1 MSKYEL
7 KEVIG
12 IIIISVIN
20 IAVAYLIT
28 SIFGISNV
36 ILYKS
41 LTATQYVI
49 TYEVIIFFVLSLLE
63 SYFYHIKYEIKE

>member
-7 KEVIG
+7 KEVG

-20 IAVAYLIT
+20 IAVSYIIT
-28 SIFGISNV
+28 SILGISNV
-36 ILYKS
+36 VLYKS
-41 LTATQYVI
+41 LTANQYII

-63 SYFYHIKYEIKE
+63 SCFYHFKYEIKE